1 MIWHTITVAESDL
14 DLRLVDIRRAG
25 GSVTHSFPSSDG
37 FTIIYTTAPN

>member
-14 DLRLVDIRRAG
+14 EPRLRAIRRAG

-37 FTIIYTTAPN
+37 YTVIYITAPD